1 MKTITYYSGDEFHE
15 EEYDF
20 EIETG
25 DLQEALCE
33 IFADAYSISL
43 ESAKNIAEEFD
54 LYDQLEE
61 YYEDQIKEY
70 FEEEAMEEWR
80 QYEEDKREGHPW
92 SESWF
97 H

>member
-15 EEYDF
+15 EEYEF
-20 EIETG
+20 EVSTD
-25 DLQEALCE
+25 DLYEAIYEL
-33 IFADAYSISL
+33 FADAYDISKD
-43 ESAKNIAEEFD
+43 SAKNIVDEFD

-61 YYEDQIKEY
+61 LFEDEIKEY

-92 SESWF
+92 LESWF

>member
-15 EEYDF
+15 DEYEF
-20 EIETG
+20 EISLE
-25 DLQEALCE
+25 DLQDALYE
-33 IFADAYSISL
+33 IFSDVYGIPL
-43 ESAKNIAEEFD
+43 ESAKNIVDEFD

-61 YYEDQIKEY
+61 CFEDEIKEY
-70 FEEEAMEEWR
+70 FEEEAMEEWQ

>member
-1 MKTITYYSGDEFHE
+1 MKTITYYSGPEDYE
-15 EEYDF
+15 EEYEF
-20 EIETG
+20 EVELD
-25 DLQEALCE
+25 DLYEAIYEL
-33 IFADAYSISL
+33 FADAYDISKD
-43 ESAKNIAEEFD
+43 SAKNIVDELD

-61 YYEDQIKEY
+61 LFEDEIKEY

-80 QYEEDKREGHPW
+80 QYDEDKREGHPW

>member
-1 MKTITYYSGDEFHE
+1 MKTITYYSGDEHHE
-15 EEYDF
+15 EEYEF
-20 EIETG
+20 EVSID
-25 DLQEALCE
+25 DLYEAIYEL
-33 IFADAYSISL
+33 FADAYDISKD
-43 ESAKNIAEEFD
+43 SAKNIVDELD

-61 YYEDQIKEY
+61 LFEDEIKEY

-80 QYEEDKREGHPW
+80 QYEKDKREGHPW

>member
-1 MKTITYYSGDEFHE
+1 MKTITYYNGDEFHDD
-15 EEYDF
+15 EYEF
-20 EIETG
+20 EVSLE
-25 DLQEALCE
+25 DLQNALYE
-33 IFADAYSISL
+33 IFAKEYNISV
-43 ESAKNIAEEFD
+43 ESAKNIVDEFD

-61 YYEDQIKEY
+61 CLEDEIKEY

-80 QYEEDKREGHPW
+80 QYEEDKREGPPW